1 MHSRNKKTAI
11 FLGDIFSL
19 YLALS
24 LTILIRF
31 GYTINQR
38 LITSHFRTFSMLFAI
53 WIIVFYIFNLYEL
66 GAAKPTPRT
75 VGRLLGAF
83 AVNMFLGISFFYIV
97 PSLGITPKINLLL
110 VVLFSSIFIIL
121 WRRFFYYFFE
131 NSLKKKVAFYSESP
145 EMMILKEE
153 MKKNNY
159 LGIYLGT
166 FSKTKD
172 IPFSGNESPDII
184 ITPEKLSLAELYEFR
199 NYEGELVR
207 TSQAYELIFGKIPV
221 SLMNEQMAFSFMKED
236 THKNIFARVGEIIFA
251 FALIIITLPL
261 TLLSAIFIFLED
273 GRPIFY
279 SQERVGKGG
288 KTFTFYKLRTMKKQ
302 DEVNSGKWAMHD
314 DSRVTKTGRILRTL
328 HIDEIPQM
336 WNIIKGDITLVGP
349 RPEWIV
355 LVRELE
361 KKIPHY
367 FLRHTIKPGFT
378 GWAQIK
384 YRYAATIEDTKE
396 KFEYDLFYLK
406 NKSLLLDIGII
417 VKTIQI
423 IFTH

>member
-11 FLGDIFSL
+11 FIGDIVSL
-19 YLALS
+19 YLALA
-24 LTILIRF
+24 LTILLRF
-31 GYTINQR
+31 GRAIDQS
-38 LITSHFRTFSMLFAI
+38 LIRSHFTTFSMLFFI
-53 WIIVFYIFNLYEL
+53 WIIVFFIFNLYEL

-83 AVNMFLGISFFYIV
+83 TVNTFLGITFFYIV

-110 VVLFSSIFIIL
+110 VVLFSSGLIIL

-145 EMMILKEE
+145 EMSILKEE
-153 MKKNNY
+153 MEKNNY

-166 FSKTKD
+166 FSDAKK
-172 IPFSGNESPDII
+172 IPFFGNNSPDII
-184 ITPEKLSLAELYEFR
+184 ITPEKLSLAELREFR

-221 SLMNEQMAFSFMKED
+221 SLMDEEKAFSLMGKSTRQNMFVRVLETIAAFFML
-236 THKNIFARVGEIIFA
+236 VV
-251 FALIIITLPL
+251 TLPIMI
-261 TLLSAIFIFLED
+261 LSVILIFLED
-273 GRPIFY
+273 GSPVFY
-279 SQERVGKGG
+279 SQERVGKGE
-288 KTFTFYKLRTMKKQ
+288 KTFILYKLRTMKKDAEANGAQ
-302 DEVNSGKWAMHD
+302 WANHD
-314 DSRVTKTGRILRTL
+314 DSRVTKVGRILRML

-336 WNIIKGDITLVGP
+336 WNIIVGDIAFVGP
-349 RPEWIV
+349 RPERPEF
-355 LVRELE
+355 VRNLE
-361 KKIPHY
+361 KNIPYY
-367 FLRHTIKPGFT
+367 FLRHTIRPGFT

-384 YRYAATIEDTKE
+384 YRYARTVDDSRE

-406 NKSLLLDIGII
+406 NGNAFLNAGII

>member
-221 SLMNEQMAFSFMKED
+221 SLMDEETALSLMEKD
-236 THKNIFARVGEIIFA
+236 TRQNFFTRMIEILSA
-251 FALIIITLPL
+251 FAILVVTLPI
-261 TLLSAIFIFLED
+261 TVLSTFFIFLED
-273 GRPIFY
+273 GLPIFY

-288 KTFTFYKLRTMKKQ
+288 KIFKICKLRTMKKDAEANGAQ
-302 DEVNSGKWAMHD
+302 WANRE
-314 DSRVTKTGRILRTL
+314 DSRVTKVGRILRTL
-328 HIDEIPQM
+328 HVDEIPQM
-336 WNIIKGDITLVGP
+336 WNIILGDIALVGP
-349 RPEWIV
+349 RPERPEF
-355 LVRELE
+355 VRDLE
-361 KKIPHY
+361 KKIPYY
-367 FLRHTIKPGFT
+367 FLRHTIRPGFT

-384 YRYAATIEDTKE
+384 YCYARTVDDSRE

-406 NKSLLLDIGII
+406 NKSVFLNIGIV